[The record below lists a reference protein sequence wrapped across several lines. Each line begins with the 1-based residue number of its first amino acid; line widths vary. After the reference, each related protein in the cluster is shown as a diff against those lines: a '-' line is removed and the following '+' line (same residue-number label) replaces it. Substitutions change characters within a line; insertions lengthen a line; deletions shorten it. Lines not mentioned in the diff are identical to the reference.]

1 MKQLTF
7 SIFIFFVSILKIS
20 AQNLEFGKVTID
32 ELKEKMHP
40 IDTSAVSAILFK
52 KAKTTFN
59 YTLSNGFAITTEFSI
74 KIKIYKKEGLKW
86 AAFEIPYYVGYEK
99 LGDEK
104 VIITNAFTYNLVD
117 GKIVKEKVSSESK
130 FKEKTNEFWQTKI
143 ITFPNVKEGSIIE
156 LKYEYKSEN
165 LSEFPVFQYQYK
177 IPVNYAQYITEI
189 PLYFLYNATQIGLEK
204 VTLEDKLEQ
213 VTARYDNASGMSDYV
228 SFQQIKTKYEAFNVP
243 KLIEEEYV
251 NNMDYYYGKIV
262 HELKTVQFPNQ
273 QPNQIASSWESVAKS
288 IFEDKDFGSELN
300 KSDYFTNDLK
310 RIINNMDSME
320 LRLKVVFE
328 FVKNKMN
335 WNGNLGFFTKSGVVA
350 AYNEN
355 TGNVAEINLMLIAML
370 KSSGL
375 DARPVLLSTKGN
387 GATLFPN
394 KSKFDYVI
402 ASVVLDGKQYLLDA
416 TCKYCSIFNLP
427 IRDLNDKGRLINKDG
442 NSSEID
448 LILEANSIN
457 KSNIIANI
465 DSFGEVFG
473 QVSNTYFDFEALKFR
488 EKFSGV
494 SHESIVENLEKK
506 YSGLEIENY
515 ELKNDKLIYEPVIEK
530 FSIKSNNVAE
540 IIGGRIF
547 FSPMLCFALAQNPFK
562 QERRQYPVNFSF
574 PTKNKYLISINI
586 PEGYV
591 IESLPESIAIG
602 INQKQVTFKFAL
614 SANEKQIT
622 VNVNLDINS
631 TVIPLEDYDNLKQF
645 FKLVI
650 EKENEKIILKKL

>member
-448 LILEANSIN
+448 LILETNSIN

-465 DSFGEVFG
+465 DSFGEVSG

-506 YSGLEIENY
+506 YSGIEIENY

-540 IIGGRIF
+540 IIGDRIF

>member
-506 YSGLEIENY
+506 YS
-515 ELKNDKLIYEPVIEK
+515 
-530 FSIKSNNVAE
+530 
-540 IIGGRIF
+540 
-547 FSPMLCFALAQNPFK
+547 
-562 QERRQYPVNFSF
+562 
-574 PTKNKYLISINI
+574 
-586 PEGYV
+586 
-591 IESLPESIAIG
+591 
-602 INQKQVTFKFAL
+602 
-614 SANEKQIT
+614 
-622 VNVNLDINS
+622 
-631 TVIPLEDYDNLKQF
+631 
-645 FKLVI
+645 
-650 EKENEKIILKKL
+650 

>member
-1 MKQLTF
+1 MKQLAF
-7 SIFIFFVSILKIS
+7 SIIIFLVFIFEGK
-20 AQNLEFGKVTID
+20 AQNLEFGKVLKS
-32 ELKEKMHP
+32 ELEEKFHK
-40 IDTSAVSAILFK
+40 IDTSAVAAILFK

-59 YTLSNGFAITTEFSI
+59 YSLNNGFAISTEFSI

-156 LKYEYKSEN
+156 LRYEYKSEN
-165 LSEFPVFQYQYK
+165 LSEFPIFQYQYK

-273 QPNQIASSWESVAKS
+273 QPTQIASSWESVAKS
-288 IFEDKDFGSELN
+288 IFEEKDFGAELN
-300 KSDYFTNDLK
+300 KSDYFTNDLN
-310 RIINNMDSME
+310 RIIDKIDSME
-320 LRLKVVFE
+320 LRLKVIFE

-350 AYNEN
+350 TYNEN

-370 KSSGL
+370 KASGL
-375 DARPVLLSTKGN
+375 DASPVLLSTKGN

-448 LILEANSIN
+448 LILDDNSIN
-457 KSNIIANI
+457 KSNVIANI
-465 DSFGEVFG
+465 DAFGTVSG

-488 EKFSGV
+488 ENFSGV

-506 YSGLEIENY
+506 YTGLEIENY
-515 ELKNDKLIYEPVIEK
+515 ELKNDKLIYEPIIEK
-530 FSIKSNNVAE
+530 FSIINKNVVE
-540 IIGGRIF
+540 IIGDRIF
-547 FSPMLCFALAQNPFK
+547 FSPMLCFALTQNPFR
-562 QERRQYPVNFSF
+562 QERRQYPVNFPF

-602 INQKQVTFKFAL
+602 INEKKVTFKFAL
-614 SANEKQIT
+614 SAIEKQIT
-622 VNVNLDINS
+622 VNVNLDVNS
-631 TVIPLEDYDNLKQF
+631 TVIPLEEYDNLKQF

>member
-465 DSFGEVFG
+465 DSFGEVSG

-540 IIGGRIF
+540 IIGDRIF

>member
-7 SIFIFFVSILKIS
+7 SIIIFLFIILKIS
-20 AQNLEFGKVTID
+20 AQNLEFGKVTIE
-32 ELKEKMHP
+32 ELKEKTYP
-40 IDTSAVSAILFK
+40 IDTSAVAAILFK

-465 DSFGEVFG
+465 DSFGEVSG

>member
-1 MKQLTF
+1 MRNLLVFLTVIFVF
-7 SIFIFFVSILKIS
+7 SFKIN
-20 AQNLEFGKVTID
+20 AQNLEFGKVSKE
-32 ELKEKMHP
+32 ELEEKFHK
-40 IDTSAVSAILFK
+40 IDTSAVAAILFK

-74 KIKIYKKEGLKW
+74 KIKIYKKEGLNW

-117 GKIVKEKVSSESK
+117 GKIVKEKVLSESK

-189 PLYFLYNATQIGLEK
+189 PLYFLYNATQIGFEK

-213 VTARYDNASGMSDYV
+213 VTARYDNVSGLSDYV
-228 SFQQIKTKYEAFNVP
+228 SFQQVKTKYEAFNVP
-243 KLIEEEYV
+243 KLVEDEYV
-251 NNMDYYYGKIV
+251 NNMNYYYGKIV

-288 IFEDKDFGSELN
+288 IFEEKDFGAELN
-300 KSDYFTNDLK
+300 KSDYFTADLN
-310 RIINNMDSME
+310 RIINKMDSME
-320 LRLKVVFE
+320 SRLKVVFE
-328 FVKNKMN
+328 FVKNKMH
-335 WNGNLGFFTKSGVVA
+335 WNGNLGFFTKSGVVSA
-350 AYNEN
+350 FNEN
-355 TGNVAEINLMLIAML
+355 SGNVAEINLMLIAML

-375 DARPVLLSTKGN
+375 DARPVLLSTNGN

-416 TCKYCSIFNLP
+416 TCKYCSIYNLP

-448 LILEANSIN
+448 LILDSNSIN

-465 DSFGEVFG
+465 DAFGTVSG
-473 QVSNTYFDFEALKFR
+473 QVSNAYFDFEALKFR
-488 EKFSGV
+488 ENFSGV
-494 SHESIVENLEKK
+494 SNESIVENLEKK
-506 YSGLEIENY
+506 YPGLEIENY

-530 FSIKSNNVAE
+530 FSIKNKNIVE
-540 IIGGRIF
+540 IIGDRIF
-547 FSPMLCFALAQNPFK
+547 FSPMLCFALTQNPFR
-562 QERRQYPVNFSF
+562 QERRHYPVNFSF
-574 PTKNKYLISINI
+574 PTKNKHLLSINI

-622 VNVNLDINS
+622 VNVNLEVNS
-631 TVIPLEDYDNLKQF
+631 TAIPAEDYDNLKQF
-645 FKLVI
+645 FKLII
-650 EKENEKIILKKL
+650 EKENEKIVLKKL

>member
-7 SIFIFFVSILKIS
+7 SIIIFLFIILKIS
-20 AQNLEFGKVTID
+20 AQNLEFGKVTIE
-32 ELKEKMHP
+32 ELKEKTYP
-40 IDTSAVSAILFK
+40 IDTSAVAAILFK

-465 DSFGEVFG
+465 DSFGEVSG

-530 FSIKSNNVAE
+530 FSIKSNNVAV

>member
-465 DSFGEVFG
+465 DSFGEVSG

>member
-1 MKQLTF
+1 M
-7 SIFIFFVSILKIS
+7 
-20 AQNLEFGKVTID
+20 EFGKVTID
-32 ELKEKMHP
+32 ELKEKTHP
-40 IDTSAVSAILFK
+40 IDTSAVAAILFK

-59 YTLSNGFAITTEFSI
+59 YSWNNGFAITTEFSI
-74 KIKIYKKEGLKW
+74 KIKIYKKEGLNW
-86 AAFEIPYYVGYEK
+86 ADFEIPYYVGYEK

-117 GKIVKEKVSSESK
+117 GKIVKEKVSSESE

-165 LSEFPVFQYQYK
+165 LSELPVFQYQYK
-177 IPVNYAQYITEI
+177 IPVNYAQYVTEI
-189 PLYFLYNATQIGLEK
+189 PPFFLYNVVQIGFVKVSYEDKIEK
-204 VTLEDKLEQ
+204 VIIRFDNKYGQSENLNYQQ
-213 VTARYDNASGMSDYV
+213 V
-228 SFQQIKTKYEAFNVP
+228 KTKYEAINVP
-243 KLIEEEYV
+243 QLIEEDYV
-251 NNMDYYYGKIV
+251 RNMNNYYSKIA
-262 HELKTVQFPNQ
+262 HELKTVQYPNQ
-273 QPNQIASSWESVAKS
+273 QPDQIASSWESVAKS
-288 IFEDKDFGSELN
+288 IFEEKDFGSELN

-320 LRLKVVFE
+320 LRLKAVFE

-335 WNGNLGFFTKSGVVA
+335 WNGNLGFFTKSGVVT

-387 GATLFPN
+387 VATLFPN

-402 ASVVLDGKQYLLDA
+402 ASVVFDGKQYLLDA

-465 DSFGEVFG
+465 NSFGEVYG

-540 IIGGRIF
+540 IIGDRIF

-631 TVIPLEDYDNLKQF
+631 TVIPLEDYNILKDF